1 MIFITV
7 GTHEQP
13 FNRLVEYMDK
23 WALSHD
29 EEVIIQTGYTKY
41 EPSNCKWQNF
51 YKQDVMDE
59 LTRRSRI
66 IITHGGPS
74 CYIESINFGKFPI
87 VVPRRREFG
96 EHIDDHQLLIG
107 REFKERYGN
116 IILIEDIEKL
126 GGVIEQYDSIV
137 SGLQDKRFVSHSRE
151 FCDSL
156 SNIIGQLFS

>member
-59 LTRRSRI
+59 LMTICIMAR
-66 IITHGGPS
+66 
-74 CYIESINFGKFPI
+74 
-87 VVPRRREFG
+87 
-96 EHIDDHQLLIG
+96 
-107 REFKERYGN
+107 
-116 IILIEDIEKL
+116 
-126 GGVIEQYDSIV
+126 
-137 SGLQDKRFVSHSRE
+137 
-151 FCDSL
+151 
-156 SNIIGQLFS
+156 